1 MRSVAVALIVIL
13 LIARLPAAW
22 TADRALPDTP
32 VVALVV
38 TAPAAERDLQAVVA
52 GFGKVETDA
61 NSLLAITVPHNGI
74 VSRLYVHVGQAVAS
88 QAPLLD
94 LASTPAAHFSFEQ
107 ARTALGL
114 ARADLARTERL
125 LAEQL
130 ATRDQIDKA
139 QGALRDAEAALKA
152 QTQAGA
158 DRAIEQIAAPFA
170 GTVTTLAATEGEQL
184 PEGAKA
190 LTLARADALVARL
203 GVEPAEAPLLRP
215 GMAVRLADTFT
226 RATFPGRLGAVDAVV
241 NPQTRLV
248 DVLVRFEPS
257 GDDPPMIGA
266 ILRGTIVLE
275 RQHVLAVPRSA
286 VLEDHEG
293 TYVFVVQDG
302 KARRSAVNIGLD
314 DGKYVAVAGAVQSG
328 DAVVVQGNYELEDG
342 MAVRGSAGDGR

>member
-1 MRSVAVALIVIL
+1 MRNAAAALLLALPIL
-13 LIARLPAAW
+13 GSPAARA
-22 TADRALPDTP
+22 ADQALPDTP

-38 TAPAAERDLQAVVA
+38 TAVAAERDLQAVVA

-74 VSRLYVHVGQAVAS
+74 VSRLYVHVGQAVAAR
-88 QAPLLD
+88 APLLD
-94 LASTPAAHFSFEQ
+94 LASTPAAHLGFEQ
-107 ARTALGL
+107 ARTALDL

-125 LAEQL
+125 LSEQL
-130 ATRDQIDKA
+130 ATRDQVDKA

-158 DRAIEQIAAPFA
+158 DRAVEQITAPFA

-190 LTLARADALVARL
+190 LSLARADALVARL

-215 GMAVRLADTFT
+215 GMAVRLADPFA
-226 RATFPGRLGAVDAVV
+226 RASFAGRLGAVDAVV

-266 ILRGTIVLE
+266 VLRGTIVLDQ
-275 RQHVLAVPRSA
+275 QHVLAVPRSA
-286 VLEDHEG
+286 VLGDQDG
-293 TYVFVVQDG
+293 PYVFVVQDG
-302 KARRSAVNIGLD
+302 KARRIAVKIGLD
-314 DGKYVAVAGAVQSG
+314 DGKYVAVAGAVKAG
-328 DAVVVQGNYELEDG
+328 DVVVTQGNYELEDG
-342 MAVRGSAGDGR
+342 MAVRSSAGDGR